1 MNALTGRLDWPR
13 PRGVQ
18 HTCCH
23 GGERCR
29 RWAPRRWRP
38 DGIVCEAAHTMRVP
52 RGTRGPA
59 RTSPWRSKEALPTLT
74 MMVDEQLP
82 PARTVTGGA
91 GGRGFARFSWPNGL
105 TLRESAG
112 FVLKWAGPDKWA
124 GPVTLRSYRLF
135 GRFFAGGAG
144 KERKKLGAAG
154 AGRRPG
160 RNGEEERRE
169 RRGNG
174 SFR

>member
-135 GRFFAGGAG
+135 RQTADSPAPGHRGPPHDAS
-144 KERKKLGAAG
+144 
-154 AGRRPG
+154 AGRDRDQG
-160 RNGEEERRE
+160 CA
-169 RRGNG
+169 GNTE
-174 SFR
+174 